1 MFAEIT
7 SWIAV
12 VLILITATTLLI
24 HKDWRVTLGA
34 LALQYLAMLW
44 LITRHLPFVMGS
56 AKLIVGWMVV
66 AILGMTRLGLPNPE
80 EEEESFIPRGQY
92 FQIALMGIITLV
104 TAGASPRIE
113 TAIPGLGLPV
123 IAGGLILIGGGVV
136 HLALSKN
143 ILRVA
148 IGLLTMLAGFEILYA
163 AVESATLVSGLLA
176 IVNVGLGMVGSYL
189 LIAGSSP
196 LESEEEIL

>member
-12 VLILITATTLLI
+12 VLILITATTILI

-44 LITRHLPFVMGS
+44 LITRHLPFAMGS

-66 AILGMTRLGLPNPE
+66 AILGMTRLGLPNAE
-80 EEEESFIPRGQY
+80 EEEESFIPRAGY

-123 IAGGLILIGGGVV
+123 IAGGLILIGGGVI

-163 AVESATLVSGLLA
+163 AIESAILVAGLLA
-176 IVNVGLGMVGSYL
+176 IVNVGVGMLGSYL
-189 LIAGSSP
+189 LLAGSSP
-196 LESEEEIL
+196 LESEEEVL